1 MPNQMLVTAVAAA
14 MLAGCGAEPE
24 PPSPEPEASMP
35 EAAPSV
41 PTPDLPPR

>member
-14 MLAGCGAEPE
+14 MLAGCGAELE

-41 PTPDLPPR
+41 AHT